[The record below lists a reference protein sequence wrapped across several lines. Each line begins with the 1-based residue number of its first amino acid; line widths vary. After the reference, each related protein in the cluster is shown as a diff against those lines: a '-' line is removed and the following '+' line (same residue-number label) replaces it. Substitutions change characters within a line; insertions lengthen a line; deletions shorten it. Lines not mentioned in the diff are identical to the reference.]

1 MMNKLTKARISQYCN
16 VTNIV
21 DKKSYQICLY
31 AGAKSFPDPQIKSSA
46 GGIRMDFFFSSQ
58 YISNLCPDLYLLG
71 QQDGNPIQIC
81 TNEMFIH
88 NTYIYIYMIC
98 IIYPTKSAIYMRIR
112 PILNIRR
119 TDQFP
124 FRKNIFL
131 SLYLTNSILYR
142 EVLLLVVMYDTLSDN
157 TTGDRIIAL
166 LYLMHIFWKIVTP

>member
-21 DKKSYQICLY
+21 DKKSYHICLY

-88 NTYIYIYMIC
+88 NTYIYIYMIYH
-98 IIYPTKSAIYMRIR
+98 ISGKIRNIYANSTNSKYSQNR
-112 PILNIRR
+112 PIPIPQKYFSLSVF
-119 TDQFP
+119 DQQYTV
-124 FRKNIFL
+124 
-131 SLYLTNSILYR
+131 S
-142 EVLLLVVMYDTLSDN
+142 
-157 TTGDRIIAL
+157 
-166 LYLMHIFWKIVTP
+166 

>member
-1 MMNKLTKARISQYCN
+1 MLQTLWIKKVIRFVCMLVLKVFQISIYWGNKMGIRYRSAPMK
-16 VTNIV
+16 
-21 DKKSYQICLY
+21 CLY
-31 AGAKSFPDPQIKSSA
+31 I
-46 GGIRMDFFFSSQ
+46 
-58 YISNLCPDLYLLG
+58 
-71 QQDGNPIQIC
+71 
-81 TNEMFIH
+81 IH
-88 NTYIYIYMIC
+88 TYIYIWY
-98 IIYPTKSAIYMRIR
+98 IIYPAKSAIYMRIR